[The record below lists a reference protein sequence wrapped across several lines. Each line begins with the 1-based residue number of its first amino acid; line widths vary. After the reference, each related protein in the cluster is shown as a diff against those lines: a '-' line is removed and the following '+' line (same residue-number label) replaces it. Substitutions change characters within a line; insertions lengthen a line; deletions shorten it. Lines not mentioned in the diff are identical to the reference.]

1 MVHTESETQGGKFPG
16 EGEEGRDFPGEE
28 DDIPWEENAF
38 WNDLYQW
45 RGGTDWKLDDLH
57 SRLSEMEQRP
67 PIPFEVIVDE
77 KLSIFESDVLR
88 KNLELQSEMEGH
100 VLGRLQEEGQKII
113 SNARAAVNEFLQ
125 RCQEE
130 GLALKAM
137 ANGQKELINIEM
149 GRLLEGRLREFESG
163 VKTQLESGIKAV
175 GGRCKL

>member
-1 MVHTESETQGGKFPG
+1 MFFQTPPLLLIGPTLRQGTPPIPSPGTVTMGEASGLDSDVPMVHTESETQGGKFPG

-45 RGGTDWKLDDLH
+45 RGGRDWKLDDLH

-67 PIPFEVIVDE
+67 PIPFEVVVDE

-137 ANGQKELINIEM
+137 ANG
-149 GRLLEGRLREFESG
+149 
-163 VKTQLESGIKAV
+163 
-175 GGRCKL
+175 